1 MRPILSVLVLVA
13 GVVLLILG
21 LNSSGALD
29 GGLGQIFE
37 QVPSPRSLAFLI
49 IGVLCL
55 LYGGVGTLFSRK

>member
-1 MRPILSVLVLVA
+1 MRSIVSVLVLVA

-21 LNSSGALD
+21 LNSSGALES
-29 GGLGQIFE
+29 GLGGIFD
-37 QVPSPRSLAFLI
+37 QTPSARSLAFLI

>member
-1 MRPILSVLVLVA
+1 MRPLPSIFVLIT

-29 GGLGQIFE
+29 SGLGEIFE
-37 QVPSPRSLAFLI
+37 QTPPPRSLAFLI

-55 LYGGVGTLFSRK
+55 LYGGVGALFSRK